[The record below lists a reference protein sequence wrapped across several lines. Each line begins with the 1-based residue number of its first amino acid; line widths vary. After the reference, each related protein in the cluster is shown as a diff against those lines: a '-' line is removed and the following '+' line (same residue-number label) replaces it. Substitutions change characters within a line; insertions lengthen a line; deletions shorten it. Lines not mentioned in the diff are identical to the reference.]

1 MRIPTLLTTLRL
13 GLIMITNKIF
23 NRAKNKSASLRFFK
37 RIRSC
42 KVVIFHPDDDDL
54 KILTE
59 QLHRIGC
66 QSLILWPPA
75 KDVPVDIDAIF
86 WAVRM
91 EYLAEEYLMQHTD
104 IPVIAIIN
112 YENPT
117 VIDAALHLG
126 AKTLMSSPIRPMGVL
141 STLVMAFNNHS
152 DWKDLNR
159 RVDKL
164 STKLRIADVIG
175 QAKVII
181 STVRGVN
188 EIEAYAII
196 REMAMNERM
205 SIEDMSK
212 SLIRAN
218 ELLQLNKKKHG

>member
-1 MRIPTLLTTLRL
+1 
-13 GLIMITNKIF
+13 MITHKIF
-23 NRAKNKSASLRFFK
+23 NRAKNKSASLRFFR

-54 KILTE
+54 KILTQ

-66 QSLILWPPA
+66 QSLTIWPPV
-75 KDVPVDIDAIF
+75 KEVPDDIDAIF

-91 EYLAEEYLMQHTD
+91 EYLADEYLMQHTD

-117 VIDAALHLG
+117 VIDAALHVG
-126 AKTLMSSPIRPMGVL
+126 AKTLMSSPIRPIGVL
-141 STLVMAFNNHS
+141 SSLVMAFKNHY

-159 RVDKL
+159 RMEKL
-164 STKLRIADVIG
+164 STKLRIADVIS

-181 STVRGVN
+181 STIRGVD
-188 EIEAYAII
+188 ELEAYAII

-218 ELLQLNKKKHG
+218 ELLQLNKKKHDLK